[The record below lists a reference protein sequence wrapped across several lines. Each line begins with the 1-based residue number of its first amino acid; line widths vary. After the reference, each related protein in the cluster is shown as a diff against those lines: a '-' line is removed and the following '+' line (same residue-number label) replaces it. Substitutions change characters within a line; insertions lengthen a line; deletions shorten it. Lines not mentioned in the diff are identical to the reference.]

1 MTDASVD
8 AATLQQLAGKLLELL
23 KIRTLPIAM
32 KQYTSRE
39 EMEKVKGLRWPME
52 GRRHTTCQL
61 VTQSRMAS
69 LNASFNVRDPPVTGT
84 TSAPSNFI
92 R

>member
-52 GRRHTTCQL
+52 GRRPYDLPTCH
-61 VTQSRMAS
+61 
-69 LNASFNVRDPPVTGT
+69 PVAHGGVH
-84 TSAPSNFI
+84 AGH
-92 R
+92 RRR